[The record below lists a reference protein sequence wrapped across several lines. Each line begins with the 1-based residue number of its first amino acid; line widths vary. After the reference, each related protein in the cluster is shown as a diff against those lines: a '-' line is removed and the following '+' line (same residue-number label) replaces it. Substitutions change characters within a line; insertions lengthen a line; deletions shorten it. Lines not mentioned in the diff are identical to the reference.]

1 MSGLK
6 INVEK
11 TKAIWVGSFSNS
23 LRQMCRNYKLD
34 WTQGPFKIL
43 GVTFTTEVFNI
54 WDVNANEIVAKD
66 ENLCKQWSKRK
77 LTLFGRITVIKSLA
91 LSKFNH
97 LFLALP
103 NPPGELIKQLEK
115 LFYKFLWNSGPDRI
129 KRSIIVKD
137 LRVGGLRMVNISSF
151 IKALK
156 ITWLRRII
164 QNSQDNSWYALSNID
179 FQKVFS
185 LGSGF
190 ASYYKQYIDNP
201 F

>member
-1 MSGLK
+1 M
-6 INVEK
+6 
-11 TKAIWVGSFSNS
+11 KANWVGSFSNS
-23 LRQMCRNYKLD
+23 LRQMCKNYKLD

-54 WDVNANEIVAKD
+54 WDVNANEIVAKV

-129 KRSIIVKD
+129 KRSII
-137 LRVGGLRMVNISSF
+137 LS
-151 IKALK
+151 
-156 ITWLRRII
+156 RI
-164 QNSQDNSWYALSNID
+164 
-179 FQKVFS
+179 
-185 LGSGF
+185 
-190 ASYYKQYIDNP
+190 
-201 F
+201 